1 MLSVA
6 TSPLLTETCSA
17 PPFILLVDDH
27 QPSLDKLRQL
37 VEAAGHVCVT
47 TPSAPE
53 ALIFCDSRR
62 PTLVVTDLAMPRLD
76 GAGLARWLKARYPA
90 LPILLL
96 TGELLDSPTRS
107 NLRETFSAVLSKP
120 LEIEPFLSLLQQLM
134 TASGA

>member
-1 MLSVA
+1 MLSVVP
-6 TSPLLTETCSA
+6 SPLASDTHSA
-17 PPFILLVDDH
+17 TPFILLVDDH

-37 VEAAGHVCVT
+37 VESAGHVCVT
-47 TPSAPE
+47 THSAPE
-53 ALIFCDSRR
+53 ALIYCDSRQ

-96 TGELLDSPTRS
+96 TGELLDSTTRTD
-107 NLRETFSAVLSKP
+107 LRETFSAVLSKP

-134 TASGA
+134 AAT